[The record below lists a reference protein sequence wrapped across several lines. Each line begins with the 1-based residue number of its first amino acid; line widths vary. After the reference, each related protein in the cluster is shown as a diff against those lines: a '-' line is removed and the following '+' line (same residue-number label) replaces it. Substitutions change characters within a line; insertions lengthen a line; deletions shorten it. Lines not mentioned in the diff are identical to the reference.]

1 MHICHSLPA
10 AFVSHP
16 DLELES
22 PCESLLECVV
32 IPEGL
37 QMWRCRDW
45 AEQGFGEP
53 ASTNP
58 WFSWQAA
65 FPAPIPSWNSL
76 PFLLL
81 LFFFFLEKQQTLYK
95 DFRKWSEIYILQ
107 KNRKNHYQ
115 ITVGPNLC
123 RQPLSLFGCI
133 PFSLRFAHGSALHTI
148 LHLALKNRGLIAL
161 VLGTQVFADNV

>member
-1 MHICHSLPA
+1 M
-10 AFVSHP
+10 SHP

-53 ASTNP
+53 SKHKPLVFLASC
-58 WFSWQAA
+58 FSSPHSLVEQ
-65 FPAPIPSWNSL
+65 PSISSASV
-76 PFLLL
+76 
-81 LFFFFLEKQQTLYK
+81 FFFLEKQQTLYK